1 MECKYFEASYC
12 APCKVV
18 KPKVLDYARK
28 QGIEVKFIDIQ
39 TDRDTANLY
48 GVTVI
53 PVLSVEDGTTKKLY
67 HGKNEIELFLAKEI
81 ILPKK
86 EEILSLLLRGSLSAI
101 GGYVTTRLLAKFFN
115 PQN

>member
-1 MECKYFEASYC
+1 MELKYFEASYC

-18 KPKVLDYARK
+18 KPQVIQYASK
-28 QGIEVKFIDIQ
+28 NGFELKFIDIQ

-53 PVLSVEDGTTKKLY
+53 PVLSVEENNTKKLY
-67 HGKNEIELFLAKEI
+67 HGKNEIEAFLAKEI

-86 EEILSLLLRGSLSAI
+86 TEVLSFLLRGSISAI
-101 GGYVTTRLLAKFFN
+101 GGYITTRLLTKFFTT
-115 PQN
+115 PQ